1 MALWIIAIILAVVFA
16 PILLGTAATLLMV
29 AIPIV
34 LLVFGLVIFVSL
46 FQQAAS
52 AVTNPAKCRSYGAA
66 AMAVY
71 VLLLLPPVS
80 NWFFKTNNNW
90 LYQPLLLAGPYA
102 LCLMMLSKNRGRGGK
117 KGTVGFVLWILGS
130 LCICAAGLGAQS
142 SWVWESILYVFI
154 LVVADGISL
163 AGLALLM
170 TVPAHGETSPKEKSA
185 VGLIAAGFMIRC
197 GWDLLGNLFNVLLLT
212 AGGLDRAKIWGLTRP
227 ASWSLDR
234 PVFWD
239 IASTVVSCGT
249 LLLFLV
255 GTVQF
260 VRCHFLK
267 GNPAAAEKPKK

>member
-1 MALWIIAIILAVVFA
+1 
-16 PILLGTAATLLMV
+16 
-29 AIPIV
+29 
-34 LLVFGLVIFVSL
+34 
-46 FQQAAS
+46 
-52 AVTNPAKCRSYGAA
+52 
-66 AMAVY
+66 MAVC
-71 VLLLLPPVS
+71 VS
-80 NWFFKTNNNW
+80 VRPGWGLN
-90 LYQPLLLAGPYA
+90 LHG
-102 LCLMMLSKNRGRGGK
+102 CGG
-117 KGTVGFVLWILGS
+117 
-130 LCICAAGLGAQS
+130 AS
-142 SWVWESILYVFI
+142 STYFI

-239 IASTVVSCGT
+239 IASTVVSCGI

-260 VRCHFLK
+260 
-267 GNPAAAEKPKK
+267 A